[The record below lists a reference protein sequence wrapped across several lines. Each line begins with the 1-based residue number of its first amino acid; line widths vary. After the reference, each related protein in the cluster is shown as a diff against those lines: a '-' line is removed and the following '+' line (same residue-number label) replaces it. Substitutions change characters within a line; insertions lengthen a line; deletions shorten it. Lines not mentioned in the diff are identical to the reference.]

1 MILLRLSTD
10 INGVMVEVEGE
21 ANDLFDIQESWKS
34 FVLATYQVENGHKP
48 GRMKDLVIHEMNL
61 TNPPKCCDE
70 IIEVL

>member
-48 GRMKDLVIHEMNL
+48 GRMKDLAIHEMNI
-61 TNPPKCCDE
+61 TSPPKCGE